1 MKLFHSLLY
10 PLLGGLFCL
19 SCSDDEQDTG
29 TKQPTTAGEVTF
41 GVDLTGF
48 STRVTQDGSSWND
61 GDKIGTYVLDMKT
74 LEPVTEAANVP
85 YVCSEEGASVSFTST
100 TPLKVQNDGTPVKFV
115 AYYPYNADV
124 RNFNYPV
131 QLAAQER
138 GSTACDLLYAA
149 TKEEYTYSPENEPHI
164 SLNFTHRLAKV
175 ILKFVNMEK
184 EPLEV
189 SDVRIEGM
197 QTAASFNISQC
208 YNRILRSYHSSIGI
222 DRQL

>member
-74 LEPVTEAANVP
+74 LEPATEAANVP

-100 TPLKVQNDGTPVKFV
+100 TPLKVQMM
-115 AYYPYNADV
+115 
-124 RNFNYPV
+124 
-131 QLAAQER
+131 E
-138 GSTACDLLYAA
+138 
-149 TKEEYTYSPENEPHI
+149 
-164 SLNFTHRLAKV
+164 HR
-175 ILKFVNMEK
+175 
-184 EPLEV
+184 
-189 SDVRIEGM
+189 
-197 QTAASFNISQC
+197 
-208 YNRILRSYHSSIGI
+208 
-222 DRQL
+222 